1 MLGVDVVWMKYSV
14 CLPKSC
20 PFTSLRACSSMY
32 FCVSDASLAA
42 QAPLAFRFCDT
53 IGHMFLCIFVCFCIF
68 CVYLCVSVWMCV
80 FSSANVMSDASLAA
94 QAPLAFC
101 FCDTIE
107 HCLMFFCV
115 FLCVSLCIFVCFCVF
130 LCISV
135 CFCVFLY
142 ASVYFPGSDCHV
154 RYFSCRTSCTW
165 ILSQPDDALCAFCTS
180 QIYQMWT
187 QIYQPWTSHLSNSRF
202 FLTL

>member
-20 PFTSLRACSSMY
+20 LFTSLRACISLY

-68 CVYLCVSVWMCV
+68 CVYLCSSVSFCV
-80 FSSANVMSDASLAA
+80 NVCLLECQCHVRCFSSRASSTCILLLWHNRA
-94 QAPLAFC
+94 LF
-101 FCDTIE
+101 D
-107 HCLMFFCV
+107 V
-115 FLCVSLCIFVCFCVF
+115 FLCISMCFSVF

-135 CFCVFLY
+135 CFCVF
-142 ASVYFPGSDCHV
+142 SREP
-154 RYFSCRTSCTW
+154 
-165 ILSQPDDALCAFCTS
+165 LS
-180 QIYQMWT
+180 YQM
-187 QIYQPWTSHLSNSRF
+187 L
-202 FLTL
+202 L

>member
-20 PFTSLRACSSMY
+20 PFTSLRACISLY
-32 FCVSDASLAA
+32 FCVSDASL
-42 QAPLAFRFCDT
+42 T
-53 IGHMFLCIFVCFCIF
+53 
-68 CVYLCVSVWMCV
+68 
-80 FSSANVMSDASLAA
+80 A

-101 FCDTIE
+101 LWHNRACFSVYFC
-107 HCLMFFCV
+107 LL
-115 FLCVSLCIFVCFCVF
+115 LCV
-130 LCISV
+130 SV

-187 QIYQPWTSHLSNSRF
+187 QIYQPWTSHLSNSSNSMHGS
-202 FLTL
+202 FLNQSQAFSRNILTHALQASW